1 MSNQIARHLSGLK
14 LLLLRENES
23 YRLKKSGVSPL

>member
-1 MSNQIARHLSGLK
+1 MTNQIARHLSGLK
-14 LLLLRENES
+14 PLLLRENES